1 MAARATWRSGYGGGE
16 ILAIG
21 LRRRLGRDLYHSL
34 LTASWPSL
42 LLLVVAAYVAVNAA
56 FALAYLALGDG
67 VANARAGSFGDA
79 FFFSV
84 QTLAT
89 IGYGKMAPR
98 TTAANV
104 LVAAEALLGLLG
116 LAVVTGLTFA
126 KFSRPTARVLFS
138 RIATVAPYDGV
149 PSLLFRLANERAS
162 QIVDAH
168 LEVTIVRDEITAEGE
183 RVRRMR
189 DLALRRDR
197 SAFFALTWTA
207 VHSVDASSPLHGA
220 TPESLARTGTD
231 IVVSLTGFDE
241 SLAQIVHA
249 RHVYRPSDVVFGA
262 RFRDVL
268 SERPDGTRSIDYRR
282 FHELEALA
290 PVDEPRRGF
299 VPPEVRQERPDGGA
313 EAGQG

>member
-1 MAARATWRSGYGGGE
+1 MRPRAERRSGYGGGE

-21 LRRRLGRDLYHSL
+21 LRRRPGRDAYHWL
-34 LTASWPSL
+34 LTASWPKL
-42 LLLVVAAYVAVNAA
+42 FLLVVLAYVVVNAA
-56 FALAYLALGDG
+56 FALGYLALGDG
-67 VANARAGSFGDA
+67 IENARDGSFGDA

-104 LVAAEALLGLLG
+104 LVAAQALLGLLG
-116 LAVVTGLTFA
+116 LAMVTGLTFA

-138 RIATVAPYDGV
+138 RVAAVVPYDGV

-168 LEVTIVRDEITAEGE
+168 LEVTIVRDELTAEGE
-183 RVRRMR
+183 RVRRMH
-189 DLALRRDR
+189 DLPLRRNR

-207 VHSVDASSPLHGA
+207 VHPMDASSPLRGA
-220 TPESLARTGTD
+220 TPESMAHSETD
-231 IVVSLTGFDE
+231 IVVSLTGVDE
-241 SLAQIVHA
+241 SLAQTVHA
-249 RHVYRPSDVVFGA
+249 RHVYRHSQVVFGA

-268 SERPDGTRSIDYRR
+268 SELPDGTRSIDYRR
-282 FHELEALA
+282 FHEVEPLA
-290 PVDEPRRGF
+290 RSDEPRR
-299 VPPEVRQERPDGGA
+299 ERG
-313 EAGQG
+313 

>member
-1 MAARATWRSGYGGGE
+1 MQARSERRSGYGGGE

-21 LRRRLGRDLYHSL
+21 LRRRPGRDLYHSL
-34 LTASWPSL
+34 LTASWPKL
-42 LLLVVAAYVAVNAA
+42 FLLVVLAYLAVNAA

-67 VANARAGSFGDA
+67 IENARRGSFGDA

-116 LAVVTGLTFA
+116 LALVTGLTFA

-138 RIATVAPYDGV
+138 RIAVVTPYDGV

-168 LEVTIVRDEITAEGE
+168 LEVTIVRTELTAEGE
-183 RVRRMR
+183 RVRRMH
-189 DLALRRDR
+189 DLPLRRNR

-207 VHSVDASSPLHGA
+207 VHPIGASSPLRGA
-220 TPESLARTGTD
+220 TPESMARTGTD
-231 IVVSLTGFDE
+231 VVISLTGFDE
-241 SLAQIVHA
+241 SLAQTVHA
-249 RHVYRPSDVVFGA
+249 RHVYRPSEVVFGA

-268 SERPDGTRSIDYRR
+268 SSLPDGTGSIDYRR
-282 FHELEALA
+282 FHEVEPLA
-290 PVDEPRRGF
+290 RG
-299 VPPEVRQERPDGGA
+299 D
-313 EAGQG
+313 EAGRERA